1 MARKTAIA
9 LTLALAGA
17 LALTAC
23 GRRGP
28 LESPSEAAKSATPA
42 APTPTPEPTPAKAP

>member
-1 MARKTAIA
+1 MKLR
-9 LTLALAGA
+9 TLAMTLFAGA